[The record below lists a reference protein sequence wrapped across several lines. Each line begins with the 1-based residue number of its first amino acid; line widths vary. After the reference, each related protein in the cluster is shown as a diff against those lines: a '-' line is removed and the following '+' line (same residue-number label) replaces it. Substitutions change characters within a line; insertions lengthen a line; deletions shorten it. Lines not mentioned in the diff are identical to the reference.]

1 MMYNELTLRRPLSQT
16 QEELRSK
23 LIGEVSNSRFRAVS
37 FKMTDTL
44 VLLPFSGIADIC
56 AFMEKDFRELCPDE
70 KRSFS
75 ELRSAAEEAALKK
88 MNVMCRVTVKLIY
101 SIIEKLGKVSPEAST
116 KLMELECS
124 LAEKFS
130 FPRECGKAL
139 FREAKKCKKRVVIT
153 ADTIYPEETVK
164 HILENCGYG
173 SYDELVLVSGIKGC
187 TGESYFS
194 EVLSKSGA
202 SADRILHIGGDIAF
216 DIELPICKGAK
227 ALLLSPP
234 YELMDKSGRVR
245 GYAEDKKL
253 FDYDNPDYLPLRCC
267 FGLYAAYGFDT
278 PLKKFPMSDFCEDEY
293 LMGFLV
299 LGAMSLSSDTS
310 PLTDKQSELLS
321 AMEKNPC
328 IIEGKNDFT
337 AMFSAHFGGCEFPAK
352 AEGCRLPLEFIENCC
367 ASSDRAFLAD
377 ALPDSFVKKWSK
389 SVKEPEIV
397 RFKPQKDKSG
407 RLSKLADKM
416 FPPGSQVRTI
426 VDDILSKGRK

>member
-1 MMYNELTLRRPLSQT
+1 MYNDFTPRRPLSQS
-16 QEELRSK
+16 QEELYSK

-56 AFMEKDFRELCPDE
+56 ALMEKDFRELCPDE
-70 KRSFS
+70 KRSFT
-75 ELRSAAEEAALKK
+75 ELRSAAQEAALKK

-101 SIIEKLGKVSPEAST
+101 SIIEKLGKVSPEASQ
-116 KLMELECS
+116 KLMELECG
-124 LAEKFS
+124 LAEKYS

-139 FREAKKCKKRVVIT
+139 FREAKKSRKRVVIT
-153 ADTIYPEETVK
+153 ADSPYPEETVK
-164 HILENCGYG
+164 RILEKCGYS
-173 SYDELVLVSGIKGC
+173 SYDELVPVSKIKGC
-187 TGESYFS
+187 TAESYFS
-194 EVLSKSGA
+194 EVLSKSGVP
-202 SADRILHIGGDIAF
+202 ADKLIHIGGDVAF

-253 FDYDNPDYLPLRCC
+253 FDYDNPDFLQLRCC

-278 PLKKFPMSDFCEDEY
+278 PLKKLPMSDFCEDEY
-293 LMGFLV
+293 LLGFLV
-299 LGAMSLSSDTS
+299 LGTLSLSTDSS
-310 PLTDKQSELLS
+310 PLTAKQSAILS
-321 AMEKNPC
+321 ALENNPR

-367 ASSDRAFLAD
+367 ASSDRAFLSD
-377 ALPDSFVKKWSK
+377 GLSDSFMKKWAK

-397 RFKPQKDKSG
+397 RYKPQKDKNG